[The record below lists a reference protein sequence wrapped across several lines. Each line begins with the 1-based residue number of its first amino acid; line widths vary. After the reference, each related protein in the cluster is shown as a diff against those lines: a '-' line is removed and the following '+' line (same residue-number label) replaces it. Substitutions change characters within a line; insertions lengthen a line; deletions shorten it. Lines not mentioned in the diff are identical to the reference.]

1 MGDFSIS
8 GISLLLILLTIF
20 WSFRGLIN
28 IFERH
33 DSSILILYII
43 FLFPIAYIHM
53 FLLGVFGSSKKKR
66 KLRQVEK
73 DAQLEKLLAERKG
86 RDLTNI
92 KGVRISRTTDNF

>member
-1 MGDFSIS
+1 
-8 GISLLLILLTIF
+8 
-20 WSFRGLIN
+20 LIN

-66 KLRQVEK
+66 KLRQAEK

-86 RDLTNI
+86 IDMTNI